1 MIEVDEAYD
10 KDCNQ
15 PIYRL
20 QEAVERQKM
29 SKRSLFGCKSNTF
42 KAKVHTYLRFY
53 LYFCRNIWK
62 FYQILNIRQ
71 WNSQ

>member
-10 KDCNQ
+10 KGCNQ
-15 PIYRL
+15 SIML
-20 QEAVERQKM
+20 QEAIERLKM
-29 SKRSLFGCKSNTF
+29 PKRSLFGCKSTTF